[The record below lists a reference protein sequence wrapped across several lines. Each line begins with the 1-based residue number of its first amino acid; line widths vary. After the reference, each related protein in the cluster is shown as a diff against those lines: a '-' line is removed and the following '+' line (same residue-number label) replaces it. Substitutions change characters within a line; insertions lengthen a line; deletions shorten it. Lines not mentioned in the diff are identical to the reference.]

1 MTDFILARRDDLEAR
16 TVDSELVLLDLRTQT
31 YMSLNKT
38 GAELWPLMV
47 EGSERPALVEALRTR
62 HGLTR
67 EVAERDV
74 DALVAQLADAGLL
87 QTEHNGASPD
97 PE

>member
-1 MTDFILARRDDLEAR
+1 MNDFILARRDDLEAR

-47 EGSERPALVEALRTR
+47 EGTERPALVEVLRTR
-62 HGLTR
+62 HDITH

-87 QTEHNGASPD
+87 QAEHNDASPD

>member
-1 MTDFILARRDDLEAR
+1 
-16 TVDSELVLLDLRTQT
+16 
-31 YMSLNKT
+31 
-38 GAELWPLMV
+38 MV
-47 EGSERPALVEALRTR
+47 EGSERPVLVDALRTR
-62 HGLTR
+62 HDLTR

-97 PE
+97 PQ